1 MSREFVI
8 KRLSELLE
16 LPTDDTK
23 CINLEK
29 SIYNWAIKK
38 SNSVGDTPASD
49 NHRHVNRYKSKFLE
63 IQKCLRNS
71 DSLKLRILT
80 GQLKTY
86 DSTISGHFT
95 LDIRGFQFKDDQGKS
110 RSIYVLDRDVSNTYY
125 HFYHKI

>member
-1 MSREFVI
+1 MAGFNLTVDQSTAP
-8 KRLSELLE
+8 KRLLQALV
-16 LPTDDTK
+16 D
-23 CINLEK
+23 
-29 SIYNWAIKK
+29 SIRK
-38 SNSVGDTPASD
+38 
-49 NHRHVNRYKSKFLE
+49 
-63 IQKCLRNS
+63 
-71 DSLKLRILT
+71 